1 LIFELNFV
9 AKNSQKKF
17 AKNWVCGRKN
27 QLRPGRV
34 HTWTNSTGYTSIFPP
49 WTKGALKKKEKKKR
63 NLISR
68 SAFSD
73 IPKKYWKKIK

>member
-49 WTKGALKKKEKKKR
+49 WTKGALKKKEKKKTKF
-63 NLISR
+63 N
-68 SAFSD
+68 FSECFFRH
-73 IPKKYWKKIK
+73 PEEVLEKN